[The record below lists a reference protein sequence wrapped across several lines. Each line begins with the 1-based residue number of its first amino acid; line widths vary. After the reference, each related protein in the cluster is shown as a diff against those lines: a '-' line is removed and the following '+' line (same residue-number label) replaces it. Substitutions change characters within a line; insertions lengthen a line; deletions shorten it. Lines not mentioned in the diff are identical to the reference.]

1 MEKGSLVTR
10 EIYRYRTL
18 PADECRSGSTT
29 KSVSAMFKNVLRI
42 FSERANALVIILT
55 ALQFSH
61 QSLVPLDIVSLY
73 FTVDFHMNVPPQTD

>member
-1 MEKGSLVTR
+1 
-10 EIYRYRTL
+10 
-18 PADECRSGSTT
+18 
-29 KSVSAMFKNVLRI
+29 MFKNVLRI

>member
-1 MEKGSLVTR
+1 
-10 EIYRYRTL
+10 
-18 PADECRSGSTT
+18 
-29 KSVSAMFKNVLRI
+29 MFKNVLRI

-73 FTVDFHMNVPPQTD
+73 FMVDFHMDVPPQTDRSDFARLHSIECILTRGAGF